1 MTGAPGRS
9 RGQVT
14 ALRQVDASMDLLNQ
28 IVRQPYDPDYAEVAA
43 RGSRSSRFRVGFAVV
58 ALLIGALFAVA
69 ALQTTRGAP
78 AAEQQR
84 RALITRVQAAQTRQ
98 DDLRT
103 QIGDLTDEVAQL
115 RRAILG
121 TDGAAQATQAEL
133 DRLNLATS
141 GTPVR
146 GPGLVVVV
154 DDAPDAASGHQSLVT
169 AQDMQVLANG
179 LWAAGAEAVS
189 INGHRLSTTTAIRE
203 AGGAVTVDYASIT
216 HPYTVEAIG
225 DPRTIEA
232 RFAETGGAA
241 WWRALKDSQQMR
253 YDIAAR
259 SDITLAADPS
269 LPLRHARVG

>member
-1 MTGAPGRS
+1 
-9 RGQVT
+9 
-14 ALRQVDASMDLLNQ
+14 MDLLNQ

-43 RGSRSSRFRVGFAVV
+43 RGSRPSRARVGFAAV
-58 ALLIGALFAVA
+58 ALVIGALFAVA

-78 AAEQQR
+78 AAEQER
-84 RALITRVQAAQTRQ
+84 RALITRVQSAQTRQ

-103 QIGDLTDEVAQL
+103 QVGDLSDEVARL
-115 RRAILG
+115 RTAALG
-121 TDGAAQATQAEL
+121 TDGTAQATQAEL
-133 DRLNLATS
+133 DRLTLATA

-154 DDAPDAASGHQSLVT
+154 DDAPDAASGSQSLVT
-169 AQDMQVLANG
+169 AQDVQVLANA

-225 DPRTIEA
+225 DPRTIDA
-232 RFAETGGAA
+232 HFAQTGGAV
-241 WWRALKDSQQMR
+241 WWRALQDTQQMR
-253 YDIAAR
+253 YDVSAR
-259 SDITLAADPS
+259 SDIALAADPG
-269 LPLRHARVG
+269 LPLRHARTG